1 MENLSGRTAIVTGAA
16 QGLGRAIAER
26 FLSLG
31 CAVIGGDRLGEK
43 LAAAAAELGCNGQA
57 GFFPVAGD
65 LRSAATPNA
74 LVDRAIAET
83 GRLDILVNCAGGS
96 GDVGVQNIDELT
108 DDLWDQ
114 VIESNLRATF
124 QCCRAAVPHMRTAR
138 WGRILNF
145 SSSLARGMRGP
156 IGTVGARLAY
166 CAAKGGIEALSRQL
180 ALDVADDGITV
191 NVIEPG
197 FVLTEP
203 GARVRERFEAL
214 STDEQQAILA
224 GRDPTDLPQPA
235 DVARVAAFLS
245 SNEAGHLNGLLVP
258 VGA

>member
-1 MENLSGRTAIVTGAA
+1 MEDLSGRTAIVTGAA

-26 FLSLG
+26 LLNLG
-31 CAVIGGDRLGEK
+31 ASVVGGDRLKEK
-43 LAAAAAELGCNGQA
+43 LENGAATLNITDRAKYH
-57 GFFPVAGD
+57 PVAGD
-65 LRSAATPNA
+65 LRSAMMPTM
-74 LVDRAIAET
+74 LVDRAISET

-96 GDVGVQNIDELT
+96 GDVGVQHIDELT
-108 DDLWDQ
+108 DELWDQ
-114 VIESNLRATF
+114 VIESNLSATF
-124 QCCRAAVPHMRTAR
+124 QCCRAAVPHMRAAG
-138 WGRILNF
+138 WGRIVNF

-156 IGTVGARLAY
+156 VGTVGARLAY

-180 ALDVADDGITV
+180 AFDVAADGITV

-214 STDEQQAILA
+214 SADEKQAILA
-224 GRDPTDLPQPA
+224 GREPGDLPQPS
-235 DVARVAAFLS
+235 DVARVAAFLVS
-245 SNEAGHLNGLLVP
+245 DEAAHLNGLLVP